1 MLFFVRVIDMTIYER
16 IRDLRIKAGMS
27 QDELAHLMGY
37 SDRSMITKIES
48 GKVDISQKKIL
59 AFANALHTT
68 TSYLMGL
75 DDEPHDTP
83 PVFIPDSAGFRILTK
98 YMPYEDYV
106 TVCEIYEKAYR
117 KAKEAGENI

>member
-1 MLFFVRVIDMTIYER
+1 MTLYER

-48 GKVDISQKKIL
+48 GKVDISQKKIV
-59 AFANALHTT
+59 AFAQALNTT
-68 TSYLMGL
+68 TGYLMGL
-75 DDEPHDTP
+75 DEESHDQL
-83 PVFIPDSAGFRILTK
+83 PVFIPDSEGFRILVK
-98 YMPYEDYV
+98 YMPSDDYMMVCQAYER
-106 TVCEIYEKAYR
+106 AYK